1 MKKIISILGSTGS
14 IGHNSLKILSKKKKL
29 FKINILAAN
38 KNYRLIC
45 KQIDKFKP
53 KIFII
58 NDLKVLEKVKKKYI
72 RNKVKIIADID
83 IKKNK
88 IRKSD
93 ITIVAIPGIAGLR
106 PTIEMVKKSKKILIA
121 NKESIICGWNLI
133 KKTAFKYNTKIVP
146 IDSEHFSILK
156 LLENQNIKNIRKIY
170 LTASGGPF
178 LKYNL
183 SQLKIVK
190 PSQAIKHPRWKMGKK
205 ISIDSATL
213 MNKMLELV
221 EAEKLFS
228 VNSKKIEIII
238 HPESLIH
245 AIIEFKNG
253 LYKFIYHET
262 TMLIPLAN
270 AIFDDSI
277 DIKSILKI
285 KKNHKK
291 GIFFKNLN
299 FQNVDKK
306 RFPIINL
313 KPIMNKH
320 PSSSIIINAVNEI
333 LVDQYLKKRIS
344 FNSFYTY
351 ILRVLRNR
359 NFKKYAIR
367 IPKNIDQIFEID
379 KWGRDTIIEIIKY
392 EDT

>member
-205 ISIDSATL
+205 FL
-213 MNKMLELV
+213 
-221 EAEKLFS
+221 
-228 VNSKKIEIII
+228 
-238 HPESLIH
+238 
-245 AIIEFKNG
+245 
-253 LYKFIYHET
+253 
-262 TMLIPLAN
+262 
-270 AIFDDSI
+270 
-277 DIKSILKI
+277 
-285 KKNHKK
+285 
-291 GIFFKNLN
+291 
-299 FQNVDKK
+299 
-306 RFPIINL
+306 
-313 KPIMNKH
+313 
-320 PSSSIIINAVNEI
+320 
-333 LVDQYLKKRIS
+333 
-344 FNSFYTY
+344 
-351 ILRVLRNR
+351 
-359 NFKKYAIR
+359 
-367 IPKNIDQIFEID
+367 
-379 KWGRDTIIEIIKY
+379 
-392 EDT
+392 